1 MTSNDVPV
9 FIAILLC
16 LVIFSVAI
24 RFIVIRNRQQVAR
37 YRSCTTG
44 SAFSYTRRASKNL
57 LVGVD
62 VVKLKGCVAADP
74 DLPPAYTRNPIV
86 YPAVLDQNNDHI
98 APPSYPHHNPAAVS

>member
-9 FIAILLC
+9 FITILLC

-44 SAFSYTRRASKNL
+44 SAFSYTRRAT
-57 LVGVD
+57 
-62 VVKLKGCVAADP
+62 DP
-74 DLPPAYTRNPIV
+74 DLPPAYTRNPVV

-98 APPSYPHHNPAAVS
+98 APPSYPRHSPAAVS